1 MHNDLYHPYSIS
13 SFLLL
18 VILLS
23 THVTY
28 TLASTSRAWI
38 NWGDIPTSVILT
50 WQVEDEQLSKNQYVK
65 YGYTS
70 GILTE
75 ETDYATIS
83 TYATPPTS
91 KLASYKSSYIE
102 RAILTNLPIGST
114 NRVYYSFG
122 SNSAGWSN
130 ESSFT
135 AHPGIGPNTTIS
147 MVILGDT
154 GFIEKDSHGKEV
166 FEAIS
171 RPDFQSKINAGGI
184 ILGDLTYANGN
195 QTIWDVFQDVFEPV
209 SSTMSFMA
217 NAGNHG
223 ESKCSLPYSMRFF
236 TNLYISSTSIF
247 LS

>member
-1 MHNDLYHPYSIS
+1 
-13 SFLLL
+13 
-18 VILLS
+18 
-23 THVTY
+23 
-28 TLASTSRAWI
+28 LASTSRAWI

-223 ESKCSLPYSMRFF
+223 ESKSARFLVQCVFLLIFIHLPHLFFYLKSSSSLFF
-236 TNLYISSTSIF
+236 IPTLLFI
-247 LS
+247 LQHL